1 MSSARRMRWLAHLP
15 THRRP
20 VAKTLVHRRDM
31 SMFDERC
38 MKRVTAGATVG
49 AAVGGAVGALTQVST
64 HTHLCSHRATS
75 PAPLLRSLHRRGVWH
90 IRGVSLQG
98 ARPVESAVHREDHYQ
113 QRRRVRPLPRS
124 GQPVA
129 MRTEEMT
136 SGTEPQL
143 CGFCIQRPLCWA
155 RPCPAACRSAKQA
168 LGIRCRRAVRIQTE
182 KED

>member
-1 MSSARRMRWLAHLP
+1 MSSARRMRWLAHWP

-124 GQPVA
+124 GQSVA
-129 MRTEEMT
+129 MRTEKMT
-136 SGTEPQL
+136 SRCAGRVRALLLSVHVVQPRRPSEFAVGEQYESK
-143 CGFCIQRPLCWA
+143 QR
-155 RPCPAACRSAKQA
+155 KTIEQ
-168 LGIRCRRAVRIQTE
+168 
-182 KED
+182 